1 MGIFKTLGLSESEKN
16 EIGSYKYDKAL
27 EILENLDRI
36 CLNKSDSKFTKI
48 NNILDL
54 EEGIKIGKYEIGGTT
69 LDDFFQ
75 DLKIGTIGFAKLEN
89 EDYRKHIFW
98 IRNSETDEIKT
109 YSKFESNGVRIFY
122 DTEKDELFTYDENG
136 KDNLYVG
143 LQNVKHYYARN
154 YSTIDGFKFL
164 DDDIRTPLS
173 VYKLDE
179 IFSCNF
185 KELQATGTWSNQN
198 EFNTLKKDQEKYD
211 KIKEKILQQK
221 EKEYLEKEA
230 EKKERKKQEKE
241 KNRENSLSY
250 KIIQHFIKDDEKKV
264 ENKDDTFIEKEKS
277 KEKNSINKFEN
288 NVNLKKSNIEK
299 DF

>member
-1 MGIFKTLGLSESEKN
+1 MGFLKVFGLEKEKN

-27 EILENLDRI
+27 EILED
-36 CLNKSDSKFTKI
+36 
-48 NNILDL
+48 LDL
-54 EEGIKIGKYEIGGTT
+54 FCLEKARTTFTQVDNIFDLENGIKIGKYEIGGTS
-69 LDDFFQ
+69 LDYFFR
-75 DLKIGTIGFAKLEN
+75 DLKIGRKGFVDLES
-89 EDYRKHIFW
+89 EDNRKHIFW

-198 EFNTLKKDQEKYD
+198 EFNTLKKD

-221 EKEYLEKEA
+221 EYEYLEKEA
-230 EKKERKKQEKE
+230 EKKERKTQEKE

-250 KIIQHFIKDDEKKV
+250 KIIQYFIKDDEKKV

-288 NVNLKKSNIEK
+288 NVNLKKNNIEK

>member
-36 CLNKSDSKFTKI
+36 CLDKSDSKFTKI
-48 NNILDL
+48 NNIFDL

-109 YSKFESNGVRIFY
+109 YSKFDSNGVRIFY

>member
-48 NNILDL
+48 NNIFDL

-164 DDDIRTPLS
+164 DDDIETPLS
-173 VYKLDE
+173 EYKLNE

-185 KELQATGTWSNQN
+185 KELQATGTCHPYPIPQ
-198 EFNTLKKDQEKYD
+198 L
-211 KIKEKILQQK
+211 
-221 EKEYLEKEA
+221 
-230 EKKERKKQEKE
+230 RG
-241 KNRENSLSY
+241 
-250 KIIQHFIKDDEKKV
+250 
-264 ENKDDTFIEKEKS
+264 
-277 KEKNSINKFEN
+277 
-288 NVNLKKSNIEK
+288 
-299 DF
+299 

>member
-48 NNILDL
+48 NNIFDL

>member
-1 MGIFKTLGLSESEKN
+1 MGFLKVFGLEKEKN

-27 EILENLDRI
+27 EILEDLDKI
-36 CLNKSDSKFTKI
+36 CLDKSDSKFTKI
-48 NNILDL
+48 NNIFDL

-69 LDDFFQ
+69 LDDFFY
-75 DLKIGTIGFAKLEN
+75 DLEIGTIGFAKLEN

-109 YSKFESNGVRIFY
+109 YSKFDSNGVRIFY

-143 LQNVKHYYARN
+143 LRNVKHYYARN

-164 DDDIRTPLS
+164 DDDMKAPLS
-173 VYKLDE
+173 VYELNK

-221 EKEYLEKEA
+221 EEEYLEREA
-230 EKKERKKQEKE
+230 EKKERKK
-241 KNRENSLSY
+241 RERREAL
-250 KIIQHFIKDDEKKV
+250 
-264 ENKDDTFIEKEKS
+264 
-277 KEKNSINKFEN
+277 EN
-288 NVNLKKSNIEK
+288 NIFFRFFMRKK
-299 DF
+299 

>member
-1 MGIFKTLGLSESEKN
+1 MGIFKTLGLSENKKN

-27 EILENLDRI
+27 EILEDLDML
-36 CLNKSDSKFTKI
+36 CLEKASTTFTQVD
-48 NNILDL
+48 NIFDL
-54 EEGIKIGKYEIGGTT
+54 ENIIKIGKYEIGGTS
-69 LDDFFQ
+69 LYDFFR
-75 DLKIGTIGFAKLEN
+75 DLRIDARDFIYPKDKTDEM
-89 EDYRKHIFW
+89 HIFW
-98 IRNSETDEIKT
+98 IRNSETNEIKT
-109 YSKFESNGVRIFY
+109 YSKFESNVRISY

-136 KDNLYVG
+136 KGNLYVG

-164 DDDIRTPLS
+164 EDDIKTPLS
-173 VYKLDE
+173 VYKLNE

-221 EKEYLEKEA
+221 EEEYLKREA
-230 EKKERKKQEKE
+230 EKKERKRQEKE

-250 KIIQHFIKDDEKKV
+250 KIIQYFIKDDEKKV
-264 ENKDDTFIEKEKS
+264 ENKDDTFIEKEKA
-277 KEKNSINKFEN
+277 KEKNNIYKE
-288 NVNLKKSNIEK
+288 KSNIEK

>member
-27 EILENLDRI
+27 EILEDLDKF
-36 CLNKSDSKFTKI
+36 CLKKSDNKFTRI
-48 NNILDL
+48 DNFFDL
-54 EEGIKIGKYEIGGTT
+54 KEGIKIGKYEIGGAT
-69 LDDFFQ
+69 LDDFFR
-75 DLKIGTIGFAKLEN
+75 DLKIGTIGFAKLAN
-89 EDYRKHIFW
+89 EDNRKHIFW

-221 EKEYLEKEA
+221 EDEYLEKEA
-230 EKKERKKQEKE
+230 EKKERKRQEKE

-250 KIIQHFIKDDEKKV
+250 KIIQYFIKDDEKKV

-288 NVNLKKSNIEK
+288 NVNLKKNNIEK

>member
-48 NNILDL
+48 NNIFDL

-230 EKKERKKQEKE
+230 EKKQEKE

>member
-36 CLNKSDSKFTKI
+36 CLDKSDSKFTKI
-48 NNILDL
+48 NNIFDL

-109 YSKFESNGVRIFY
+109 YSKFDSNGVRIFY

-221 EKEYLEKEA
+221 EEEYLKREA
-230 EKKERKKQEKE
+230 EKKERKRQEKE

>member
-1 MGIFKTLGLSESEKN
+1 MGFLKVFGLEKEKN
-16 EIGSYKYDKAL
+16 EIGSYKYDRAL
-27 EILENLDRI
+27 EILED
-36 CLNKSDSKFTKI
+36 
-48 NNILDL
+48 LDL
-54 EEGIKIGKYEIGGTT
+54 FCLEKASTTFTQVDNIFDLENIIKIGKYEIGGTS
-69 LDDFFQ
+69 LYDFFC
-75 DLKIGTIGFAKLEN
+75 DLRIEARDFSYPTN
-89 EDYRKHIFW
+89 ETNKMHIFW

-109 YSKFESNGVRIFY
+109 YSKFDSNGVRIFY

-164 DDDIRTPLS
+164 DDDMKVPLS

-185 KELQATGTWSNQN
+185 KELQAIGTWSNQN

-221 EKEYLEKEA
+221 EEEYLEREA
-230 EKKERKKQEKE
+230 EKKERKK
-241 KNRENSLSY
+241 RERREAL
-250 KIIQHFIKDDEKKV
+250 
-264 ENKDDTFIEKEKS
+264 
-277 KEKNSINKFEN
+277 EN
-288 NVNLKKSNIEK
+288 NIFFRFFMRKK
-299 DF
+299 

>member
-27 EILENLDRI
+27 EILEDLDKF
-36 CLNKSDSKFTKI
+36 CLKKSDNKFTRI
-48 NNILDL
+48 DNFFDL
-54 EEGIKIGKYEIGGTT
+54 KEGIKIGKYEIGGAT
-69 LDDFFQ
+69 LDDFFR
-75 DLKIGTIGFAKLEN
+75 DLKIGTIGFAKLAN
-89 EDYRKHIFW
+89 EDNRKHIFW

-198 EFNTLKKDQEKYD
+198 EFNTLKKDQEKYVVNWNQAADYD
-211 KIKEKILQQK
+211 KHRMENYLKFVNIKRTFKIRGNPIARIRV
-221 EKEYLEKEA
+221 EA
-230 EKKERKKQEKE
+230 SKKYFDSIF
-241 KNRENSLSY
+241 SLS
-250 KIIQHFIKDDEKKV
+250 
-264 ENKDDTFIEKEKS
+264 
-277 KEKNSINKFEN
+277 EN
-288 NVNLKKSNIEK
+288 NQ
-299 DF
+299 F

>member
-1 MGIFKTLGLSESEKN
+1 MGIFKTLGLSESGKN

-48 NNILDL
+48 NNIFDL

-198 EFNTLKKDQEKYD
+198 EFNTLKKDQEKYG

>member
-27 EILENLDRI
+27 EILEELDQF
-36 CLNKSDSKFTKI
+36 CLEKARTTFTQVD
-48 NNILDL
+48 NIFDL
-54 EEGIKIGKYEIGGTT
+54 ENIIKIGKYEIGGTS
-69 LDDFFQ
+69 LCDFFG
-75 DLKIGTIGFAKLEN
+75 DLRIEAKDFVYPRN
-89 EDYRKHIFW
+89 KRNQMHIFW

-122 DTEKDELFTYDENG
+122 DAEKDELFTYDENG

-221 EKEYLEKEA
+221 EEEYLEREA
-230 EKKERKKQEKE
+230 EKKERKK
-241 KNRENSLSY
+241 RERREAL
-250 KIIQHFIKDDEKKV
+250 
-264 ENKDDTFIEKEKS
+264 
-277 KEKNSINKFEN
+277 EN
-288 NVNLKKSNIEK
+288 NIFFRFFMRKK
-299 DF
+299 

>member
-27 EILENLDRI
+27 EILEELDQF
-36 CLNKSDSKFTKI
+36 CLKKARTTFTQVD
-48 NNILDL
+48 NIFDL
-54 EEGIKIGKYEIGGTT
+54 ENIIKIGKYEIGGTS
-69 LDDFFQ
+69 LCDFFG
-75 DLKIGTIGFAKLEN
+75 DLRIEAKDFVYPRN
-89 EDYRKHIFW
+89 KRNQMHIFW